1 MPAQRPRRKT
11 EAADTPRDVSSGP
24 DAPPVEERVSFLIHK
39 VNARLAQI
47 VNREFRAVDLDLFS
61 SRILVFLL
69 ERREMRVGELVEAMV
84 LPQST
89 ISHQLQRLEKKKL
102 IRRRRTKEDNRSVAV
117 VLTAHGEQVALQC
130 NRLSLDVYRALTA
143 QFSDAELS
151 SLRTQL
157 RRMFE
162 ALGTFGAADPIE
174 LPPPERLRSLRRA

>member
-1 MPAQRPRRKT
+1 MAIAVHRRKKV
-11 EAADTPRDVSSGP
+11 AAQAAATILPSTGN
-24 DAPPVEERVSFLIHK
+24 APPVEERVSFLIHK

-47 VNREFRAVDLDLFS
+47 VNREFRVLGLDLFG

-117 VLTAHGEQVALQC
+117 VLTPYGEQIALQC
-130 NRLSLDVYRALTA
+130 NDLSLTVYRALTA
-143 QFSDAELS
+143 QFSTAELDA
-151 SLRTQL
+151 LRSQL

-162 ALGTFGAADPIE
+162 ALGEFGSVDPSE
-174 LPPPERLRSLRRA
+174 VLQPLAR